1 MKKTMIFAIVL
12 GMITLS
18 SCNEKKA
25 PQTQEVVPTTITDS
39 TFQASAA
46 GNYKSYDGKKVIT
59 INSDFS
65 VHTENLDKEYYK
77 WAFLTDPKGT
87 TAASIS
93 LIRKG
98 LDADVEDQATIDT
111 SEGTLLI
118 KNETFRKEEKK

>member
-12 GMITLS
+12 GMMTLS

-25 PQTQEVVPTTITDS
+25 PQPKETVTTTITDS
-39 TFQASAA
+39 IFQTTAA
-46 GNYKSYDGKKVIT
+46 GNYKSYDGKKVIS

-65 VHTENLDKEYYK
+65 VHTQNMDKDYYK

-87 TAASIS
+87 TLATIS
-93 LIRKG
+93 LVRKG
-98 LDADVEDQATIDT
+98 LDADVEEQATLNT

>member
-12 GMITLS
+12 GTITLS